1 MQKTETFVMLDH
13 FLPFQ
18 PPNNPENQNY
28 KTEKKKKKKTPGDI
42 IILQICMVNDRH
54 MMPFWTVF
62 YSFTLQTTWKIKF
75 LKKWKKHPGDIPILH
90 RCTINDNHICGSWDT
105 ECNRQDFFVILDHFC
120 HFTHVYHKWQSHDVW
135 FLRHFKPPNN
145 LQNQNFEKIKT
156 AEDIIILHMFYT
168 WMPIQAVK
176 QMS

>member
-28 KTEKKKKKKTPGDI
+28 KTEKKKKKTPGDI
-42 IILQICMVNDRH
+42 IILQMCMVNDRH

-75 LKKWKKHPGDIPILH
+75 LKK
-90 RCTINDNHICGSWDT
+90 
-105 ECNRQDFFVILDHFC
+105 
-120 HFTHVYHKWQSHDVW
+120 
-135 FLRHFKPPNN
+135 
-145 LQNQNFEKIKT
+145 
-156 AEDIIILHMFYT
+156 
-168 WMPIQAVK
+168 
-176 QMS
+176 